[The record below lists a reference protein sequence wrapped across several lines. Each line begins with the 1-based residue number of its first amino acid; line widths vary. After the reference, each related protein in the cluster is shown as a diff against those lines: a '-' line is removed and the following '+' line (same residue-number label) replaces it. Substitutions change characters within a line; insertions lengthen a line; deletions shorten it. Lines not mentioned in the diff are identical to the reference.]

1 MAPSEAPEGAPGT
14 AYRVDA
20 PDPDGA
26 VSEKAWEDDGPSTPQ
41 RKGELER
48 VSLERT
54 QSGKVFSDGPLSDP
68 VHIPGLRYRGMPLM
82 PLAPAQATY
91 DEDWQKSWLRR
102 NVTYVQGSV
111 EFQSVIFATVLLEA
125 ALVVSSLVAGAHDV
139 FPETDKTYISDGVLY
154 LLCLDFAMRVVG
166 YGAASIRQIRTYF
179 DGAIVALA
187 LTLTYLPVSAFDSL
201 EETYDIKAASIA
213 VSLRLGARFLRFALL
228 LRILIKTAVDAAYKK
243 PAAADV
249 EAEEKRLRLEKLQRG
264 KLSTPS
270 VSNASIVAFALG
282 YLWKFERLNTLRMI
296 LEIVLNAGCSIAQ
309 PFLLSLIFDEFIP
322 AKDYAKC
329 TYGVVGV
336 VGTMLLKAQMNYR
349 IGNDNPSGGISSP
362 CSRRT

>member
-154 LLCLDFAMRVVG
+154 LLCLDFAMR
-166 YGAASIRQIRTYF
+166 ASSATVPRRSGRSART
-179 DGAIVALA
+179 
-187 LTLTYLPVSAFDSL
+187 S
-201 EETYDIKAASIA
+201 
-213 VSLRLGARFLRFALL
+213 
-228 LRILIKTAVDAAYKK
+228 TA
-243 PAAADV
+243 P
-249 EAEEKRLRLEKLQRG
+249 
-264 KLSTPS
+264 
-270 VSNASIVAFALG
+270 
-282 YLWKFERLNTLRMI
+282 
-296 LEIVLNAGCSIAQ
+296 
-309 PFLLSLIFDEFIP
+309 
-322 AKDYAKC
+322 
-329 TYGVVGV
+329 
-336 VGTMLLKAQMNYR
+336 
-349 IGNDNPSGGISSP
+349 SSP
-362 CSRRT
+362 WR